1 MSLSAAQVAPWI
13 RTLLEAP
20 PAAVSGLKLDD
31 YLKGIP
37 RLDSLAD
44 VPSGT
49 PVLVRGDTDAKP
61 GATIGDGD
69 IRLRSMVETL
79 EFGRKKGWKQIIF
92 GHIGRKPEGS
102 LNKVAK
108 RLGELLNC
116 DVPLITDWYDDASG
130 TVLDSVREA
139 IAKSA
144 PGSVLMLE
152 NTRKYD
158 IERVLWK
165 AKPADADALA
175 PKLAKFA
182 QEMADKVAKIY
193 VNEALSAGSL
203 DTSSTV
209 VPAAMDRSVLGKYVA
224 QEFDGPMQRCM
235 NADLVVFSGLKTD
248 KLDDLQAVIDR
259 GRVKWV
265 FVAGNLV
272 LALVKADAELAGK
285 EYSLGLAEKPENKD
299 QPWFIERSRID
310 QAKKMLAEGRAKGI
324 QFVLPV
330 DFTLADG
337 RSSRTIGPDEQNFDV
352 GSETSKLFADKIG
365 EFIEGVKKRPAGSPP
380 AVAFHNGV
388 FGMFEDPRYE
398 AGTKNF
404 MPQLKRLKDAGVEV
418 YIGGGEGGAA
428 MEKYGAPEW
437 ITHCFTA
444 GGTVLNALG
453 SAPVPYLQALY
464 MATKK

>member
-1 MSLSAAQVAPWI
+1 M
-13 RTLLEAP
+13 
-20 PAAVSGLKLDD
+20 AVSVPFVSNLIRSLLGADAAANSRKLVD
-31 YLKGIP
+31 YLAGIP
-37 RLDSLAD
+37 RLETLAD

-49 PVLVRGDTDAKP
+49 PVLIRGDVDAKP

-69 IRLRSMVETL
+69 IRLRSMLKTL
-79 EFGRKKGWKQIIF
+79 EYGRQKGWKQIII

-102 LNKVAK
+102 LDKVTK
-108 RLGELLNC
+108 RLGELLKTE
-116 DVPLITDWYDDASG
+116 VPLVDDWYDAATG
-130 TVLDSVREA
+130 TVTAKAADA
-139 IAKSA
+139 IKAAA
-144 PGSVLMLE
+144 PGSVIVLQ
-152 NTRKYD
+152 NSRKYD

-165 AKPADADALA
+165 AKADEADKLA
-175 PKLAKFA
+175 PQLAKFA
-182 QEMADKVAKIY
+182 QEVADKIAKVYI
-193 VNEALSAGSL
+193 NEALSAGSL

-209 VPAAMDRSVLGKYVA
+209 LPAAMDRSVLGAYVA
-224 QEFDGPMQRCM
+224 QEFDGPMRRCLD
-235 NADLVVFSGLKTD
+235 ADLVVFSGLKTD

-272 LALVKADAELAGK
+272 LALVKAQAELAGK
-285 EYSLGLAEKPENKD
+285 QYGLGLAEKPENSGE
-299 QPWFIERSRID
+299 PWFIERSRVE
-310 QAKKMLAEGRAKGI
+310 QAKQMLTEASKKGI
-324 QFVLPV
+324 NFVLPV

-337 RSSRTIGPDEQNFDV
+337 RSSATIGPEEQNFDI
-352 GSETSKLFADKIG
+352 GSETSKHFAAKIG
-365 EFIEGVKKRPAGSPP
+365 EFIESLKSRPAGSPP

-404 MPQLKRLKDAGVEV
+404 MPQLKRMKDAGVEV

-428 MEKYGAPEW
+428 MEKYGAPDW

-453 SAPVPYLQALY
+453 SSPVPYLVTLY
-464 MATKK
+464 GVSHR